1 MATYVFPEALLGSTL
16 SLRQCCNLSLCL
28 EAHVSAI
35 TFQPN
40 DSHSHGSGSL
50 LQSVLL
56 DNLPFETTSILKWNV
71 LVP

>member
-1 MATYVFPEALLGSTL
+1 M
-16 SLRQCCNLSLCL
+16 
-28 EAHVSAI
+28 SAF

-50 LQSVLL
+50 SQSVLL